1 MTFRRQATAGILG
14 SALVALAL
22 LTMGNG
28 PGPRSGPGSTKFGDP
43 LEGLPPDLRAS
54 FEAGKA
60 IFEQNFTPREGLGPV
75 FNNTSC
81 AQCHNQGAIGGGSD
95 TLETRYG
102 QVIDGVFNSLTQFDG
117 QLLHSKGIGLFNG
130 VDFVGEVVPP
140 EANVVAQRRTNPLF
154 GLGLVDA
161 VPDQT
166 LQDIA
171 QFQQEVTPET
181 AGQALV
187 LTDIF
192 SGQPRVGRF
201 GWKSQIGTVL
211 TFTGNAFLNEMGIT
225 TPFFTHENPPGGD
238 SALLAA
244 NPALTNPNN
253 TTATVMTIADHTTF
267 LAPPPR
273 LFLTRSAQVGQ
284 NLFAAIGCVNCHLPI
299 MQTGPNAVAALN
311 EVTFFPYSDFL
322 VHDMGSLNDGI
333 AQPPATGQQMRTA
346 PLWGAR
352 IRTSFLH
359 DGRANTIREAILAHD
374 GQGLVARNNF
384 AGLRKN
390 EQAQILEFI
399 NSL

>member
-1 MTFRRQATAGILG
+1 MTSRRMAHVGLFG
-14 SALVALAL
+14 SAIAALAL
-22 LTMGNG
+22 LTMG
-28 PGPRSGPGSTKFGDP
+28 SGSQPKFGDP
-43 LEGLPPDLRAS
+43 LQGLTTADRAR
-54 FEAGKA
+54 FQAGKA
-60 IFEQNFTPREGLGPV
+60 AFELEFTPRAGLGPV

-81 AQCHNQGAIGGGSD
+81 AKCHDQGAIGGGSD

-102 QVIDGVFNSLTQFDG
+102 QVINGVFNSLTQFDG

-140 EANVVAQRRTNPLF
+140 EANVVAHRRTNPLF

-166 LQDIA
+166 LVDIA
-171 QFQQEVTPET
+171 QFEQDVTPET
-181 AGQALV
+181 AGKALV
-187 LTDIF
+187 LTDVF

-225 TPFFTHENPPGGD
+225 TPFFPHENPPGGNA
-238 SALLAA
+238 ALLAA
-244 NPALTNPNN
+244 NPALTNPNS
-253 TTATVMTIADHTTF
+253 TTAMVMQIADHTTF
-267 LAPPPR
+267 LAPPPQLAR
-273 LFLTRSAQVGQ
+273 SRSAQQGEI
-284 NLFAAIGCVNCHLPI
+284 LFNQVGCVNCHLPI
-299 MQTGPNAVAALN
+299 MQTGPNEVAALN

-333 AQPPATGQQMRTA
+333 AQSPATGQEMRTA

-359 DGRANTIREAILAHD
+359 DGRAKTIQDAILAHD
-374 GQGLVARNNF
+374 GQGLTARNRF
-384 AGLRKN
+384 AGLNAREKAN
-390 EQAQILEFI
+390 LLAFI
-399 NSL
+399 KTL

>member
-1 MTFRRQATAGILG
+1 MTSRRKASGSILG
-14 SALVALAL
+14 SAIVALAV

-28 PGPRSGPGSTKFGDP
+28 SQPNFGDP
-43 LEGLPPDLRAS
+43 LEGLTSDLRAR
-54 FEAGKA
+54 FKIGKA
-60 IFEQNFTPREGLGPV
+60 VFERDFHPREGLGPV

-81 AQCHNQGAIGGGSD
+81 ANCHKQGGIGGGSD

-117 QLLHSKGIGLFNG
+117 QLLHSKGIGRFNG

-140 EANVVAQRRTNPLF
+140 EANVVARRRTNPLF

-166 LQDIA
+166 LQEIA
-171 QFQQEVTPET
+171 QLQQEFTPET
-181 AGQALV
+181 AGRALV
-187 LTDIF
+187 LTDVF

-225 TPFFTHENPPGGD
+225 TPFFPHENPPQGD
-238 SALLAA
+238 IALLAA
-244 NPALTNPNN
+244 NPARSNPND
-253 TTATVMTIADHTTF
+253 TTETVIQLADHTTL
-267 LAPPPR
+267 LAPPPQLR
-273 LFLTRSAQVGQ
+273 LTPKLRAGQ
-284 NLFAAIGCVNCHLPI
+284 GHFTPIGCAKCHLPR
-299 MQTGPNAVAALN
+299 MQTGPNEVAALN

-322 VHDMGSLNDGI
+322 VHDMGRLNDGI
-333 AQPPATGQQMRTA
+333 AQPPATGQEMRTA

-359 DGRANTIREAILAHD
+359 DGRAKTTREAVLAHD
-374 GQGLVARNNF
+374 GQGLAARNRF
-384 AGLRKN
+384 VGLRSS
-390 EQAQILEFI
+390 EQAQLLAFI